1 MNLMESAN
9 SAMNNANR
17 LLRLNSGE
25 ELIKSAR
32 EDYKVTKRISAIGTV
47 VVLAV
52 CMGIMYLRFRVFG
65 E

>member
-9 SAMNNANR
+9 SAMNNAKR

-32 EDYKVTKRISAIGTV
+32 EDIK
-47 VVLAV
+47 
-52 CMGIMYLRFRVFG
+52 
-65 E
+65 